1 MSEIR
6 VVHIQHEFHTCMSMI
21 RFWLFSGHKM
31 CGSKGN
37 PQLLDSIFLQ
47 KRWDFDK
54 KCLICIKEN
63 KSTFL
68 IKTRIWSKKNL
79 TKKICL
85 NTPKCN
91 IQTRQEFSTSSFF
104 LRFNFYSKLLK
115 WFQIN
120 AYNNRFIFSWEKIFA
135 YLW

>member
-1 MSEIR
+1 MCEIH
-6 VVHIQHEFHTCMSMI
+6 VVYVQHEFHACI
-21 RFWLFSGHKM
+21 IWLFSGHKM

-54 KCLICIKEN
+54 KCLICITEN

-79 TKKICL
+79 TKKNL
-85 NTPKCN
+85 LEYAKMQHPNQAGVFHK
-91 IQTRQEFSTSSFF
+91 FFF